1 MMTYSDHLI
10 IIIHRQKMYNFQ
22 SHLQCVNCE
31 TQMSNVKLDLS
42 VKSRFLMTFNQ
53 FLKLPVAL
61 SNYKHRLRV
70 RYCIKY
76 RKGWYYVEINKHDFW
91 IQRCIHLYLVS
102 STKLRYLGT
111 TFPLLLPLGWLGYN
125 FLKT

>member
-1 MMTYSDHLI
+1 MFPIRGGPLQTWFNTMMTYSDHLI

-31 TQMSNVKLDLS
+31 TQMLNVKLDLS

-70 RYCIKY
+70 RYCI
-76 RKGWYYVEINKHDFW
+76 
-91 IQRCIHLYLVS
+91 
-102 STKLRYLGT
+102 
-111 TFPLLLPLGWLGYN
+111 
-125 FLKT
+125 

>member
-1 MMTYSDHLI
+1 MVKYNDNIFRSFNHNNSSTED
-10 IIIHRQKMYNFQ
+10 YNFQ
-22 SHLQCVNCE
+22 SHLQCVNYE

-70 RYCIKY
+70 RYCI
-76 RKGWYYVEINKHDFW
+76 
-91 IQRCIHLYLVS
+91 
-102 STKLRYLGT
+102 
-111 TFPLLLPLGWLGYN
+111 
-125 FLKT
+125 